1 MSGPQQPFTQTAGN
15 PMGQSL
21 PVNPVQAVAPI
32 PDTSSQTLGLED
44 EGDKPLETSS
54 SGLRR
59 VVEKTVDKLG
69 RSRSLTNR
77 SPSKRIFSLGR
88 NRAKEPSG
96 AIPIRL
102 RLHPLVLISRQLQR
116 MWRQRLHP
124 GTAIYPMTLPLS
136 TPPSLPPP
144 SARR

>member
-1 MSGPQQPFTQTAGN
+1 
-15 PMGQSL
+15 MGQSI

-32 PDTSSQTLGLED
+32 PDTSSQALGLED
-44 EGDKPLETSS
+44 EGDKSLETST

-69 RSRSLTNR
+69 RSRSLTSK

-88 NRAKEPSG
+88 NRGKEPGPSG

-102 RLHPLVLISRQLQR
+102 R
-116 MWRQRLHP
+116 
-124 GTAIYPMTLPLS
+124 PLS
-136 TPPSLPPP
+136 PF
-144 SARR
+144 